1 MHLPPRFIVMFQR
14 TKGRTGQ
21 SYEQD
26 AEGGCHRVS
35 GRCSRAYSGPADTR
49 SRSVSPGESGSLT
62 ELCWAADANA
72 ETPQPRADGLALS
85 FFQPNYRIDDEE
97 S

>member
-1 MHLPPRFIVMFQR
+1 MEGRDKVMSRMQ
-14 TKGRTGQ
+14 KVDVTG
-21 SYEQD
+21 
-26 AEGGCHRVS
+26 CR
-35 GRCSRAYSGPADTR
+35 SGPADTR